1 MYPGFLQSYRFSVGL
16 WRGRS
21 SMQHLLMGWCRNNG
35 NFVDFACHPSSKSFY
50 PLVFLSIYFLNTP
63 QLYLFLIL
71 SSYGKAQRRDH
82 QYDRLFDPSQPLTA
96 EYIPLDHPTDPWDSR
111 PSVDPY
117 GAQDVRNHARNDST
131 ISSSELLNNQKPM
144 DNNQRP
150 GDNFFN
156 YDPSYGYT
164 KNAKHGAADSYW
176 GKIYLKSQ

>member
-1 MYPGFLQSYRFSVGL
+1 
-16 WRGRS
+16 
-21 SMQHLLMGWCRNNG
+21 MG
-35 NFVDFACHPSSKSFY
+35 FACHSSSKSFC
-50 PLVFLSIYFLNTP
+50 PTVFLSIYILNAP

-117 GAQDVRNHARNDST
+117 GVQDVRNHTRNDST
-131 ISSSELLNNQKPM
+131 ISSSELMNNQKPM

-150 GDNFFN
+150 GDSFFN

-164 KNAKHGAADSYW
+164 KNAKHGAADNFC
-176 GKIYLKSQ
+176 GEIFMKSQQ